1 MAGTSAKK
9 TETQQPAPQSEDRS
23 KNKGGAKPRAGNKP
37 GNKPGGKTAAKAG
50 GAKGNRRTGGRSA
63 SRAGGAAARTAG
75 SRPPWYVLLL
85 RALAVVVALAALAAF
100 FYFAFRLTL
109 SPVSDNGQAGGNTDP
124 GRSLRFY
131 FDQPVRDA
139 LPQVGGNLL
148 LLAPLGVLLPVL
160 SAKLRGPVRLA
171 VLAVLLSLAIETV
184 QGLAVLGRAFDVDD
198 VILNALG
205 VVLAYALAGR
215 ALARKIMGPA

>member
-1 MAGTSAKK
+1 MASASLKKTETQK
-9 TETQQPAPQSEDRS
+9 TETQQPAS
-23 KNKGGAKPRAGNKP
+23 KPKTGKTGNKSVSTAKTKVQP
-37 GNKPGGKTAAKAG
+37 GD
-50 GAKGNRRTGGRSA
+50 R
-63 SRAGGAAARTAG
+63 
-75 SRPPWYVLLL
+75 RPPWYVLLL
-85 RALAVVVALAALAAF
+85 RVLAVAVALAALAAF
-100 FYFAFRLTL
+100 FYFCFRLTL
-109 SPVSDNGQAGGNTDP
+109 SPVADNGQAGGNTDP

-148 LLAPLGVLLPVL
+148 LLAPLGVLLPLL
-160 SAKLRGPVRLA
+160 SARFRGPVRLG

-205 VVLAYALAGR
+205 VVLAYALLGR